1 MIAIVSPRPGCPCV
15 YARRRGGMSSGA
27 QPKPKPKCDIRAH
40 WTRHEEGSAHA
51 KLCKAAVPKSHTHTR
66 SPFDC
71 PNCARQQFLSHTH
84 IHTQRRCNGTA
95 GWIHSRYRTSMSE
108 KTLSQQTVINDAF
121 RNERRIALMEQIGAQ
136 DRKSA
141 EARRITMEL
150 DMGPGIGAD
159 EYAAIDDQ
167 YFVGES

>member
-1 MIAIVSPRPGCPCV
+1 
-15 YARRRGGMSSGA
+15 
-27 QPKPKPKCDIRAH
+27 
-40 WTRHEEGSAHA
+40 
-51 KLCKAAVPKSHTHTR
+51 
-66 SPFDC
+66 
-71 PNCARQQFLSHTH
+71 
-84 IHTQRRCNGTA
+84 
-95 GWIHSRYRTSMSE
+95 MSE

-121 RNERRIALMEQIGAQ
+121 RNERRIALIEQIDAQ